1 MMANIAELLAERN
14 QIKDRLSK
22 MIYGSVEFRERGGKK
37 YIYVHYR
44 EDGNLLSKY
53 AGEFSN
59 ELYNLILENSSLAK
73 ELKKRLRG
81 INKALSLLSY
91 KEEELD
97 PKVEL
102 NIDFASK
109 NLVSSIYKQSALE
122 GVATTYSDTETL
134 VEGGKVSDMTAE
146 DVTKV
151 VNLKHAWEFILSK
164 GVVEY
169 PTNYQLL
176 CQINSIVEEGFSYT
190 AGSLR
195 SVPVS
200 ISGCHYIPPIPFE
213 SQVKEEIASLFG
225 SKKEP
230 VSIAIDLLLYVMR
243 KQIFLDGNKRTAVI
257 FANHF
262 LIRQGLGLIV
272 IPAERVEEYKKLLVA
287 FYETDDKEE
296 ISAFL
301 KDKCLMAL

>member
-1 MMANIAELLAERN
+1 MANIAELLSERS
-14 QIKDRLSK
+14 QIRDRLSK
-22 MIYGSVEFRERGGKK
+22 MVYGSVEFRESGGKR

-44 EDGNLLSKY
+44 EDGTLMSKY

-59 ELYNLILENSSLAK
+59 ELYNLVIENNSLAK
-73 ELKKRLRG
+73 ELKKRLRD
-81 INKALSLLSY
+81 INKALSSLGY

-102 NIDFASK
+102 NIDFARK

-146 DVTKV
+146 DVSKV

-164 GVVEY
+164 GVAEY
-169 PTNYQLL
+169 PSNYSLL

-190 AGSLR
+190 AGRLR

-200 ISGCHYIPPIPFE
+200 IGGCSYIPPIPFE
-213 SQVKEEIASLFG
+213 SQVKEEIASILD
-225 SKKEP
+225 SKDEP
-230 VSIAIDLLLYVMR
+230 VSIAIDILLYIMK

-262 LIRQGLGLIV
+262 LIRHGLGLIV
-272 IPAERVEEYKKLLVA
+272 IPAERVDEYKKLLVA
-287 FYETDDKEE
+287 FYETDDKEA

-301 KDKCLMAL
+301 RDKCLMAI